1 MKTIL
6 RYAYNQMRRRQ
17 IQSFGLVIGLTLA
30 LTACFNEPNFS
41 DTPAIRFLSVDPYNV
56 TTTTGVGA
64 GRRDSVVTNIHFQD
78 GNGDLGEATNDTAY
92 IRSRYGTQTWG
103 NYQIRT
109 FQYVN
114 KQFVEIQLP
123 ENNKLFFPRL
133 TREGAKGPIE
143 GELQF
148 SQIYFYGTRYK
159 LIPVKYRIK
168 IRDRAF
174 NESNEIETDTLSVP
188 FPN

>member
-1 MKTIL
+1 MKKGI
-6 RYAYNQMRRRQ
+6 RYVYNRMRRRQ
-17 IQSFGLVIGLTLA
+17 IQSYWLVAGLA
-30 LTACFNEPNFS
+30 LALAACFNEPNFS
-41 DTPAIRFLSVDPYNV
+41 DTPSISFKGVFPYPGA
-56 TTTTGVGA
+56 TTTGVGA
-64 GRRDSVVTNIHFQD
+64 GRRDSVVVTIGFQD
-78 GNGDLGEATNDTAY
+78 GNGDLGEATTDTAY
-92 IRSRYGTQTWG
+92 IRSRYGSQTWG

-114 KQFVEIQLP
+114 KQFVEIKLN

-133 TREGAKGPIE
+133 TRDGTKGPIE
-143 GELQF
+143 GTLDF
-148 SQIYFYGTRYK
+148 SQIYFYGNRFRM
-159 LIPVKYRIK
+159 IPVKYRIK